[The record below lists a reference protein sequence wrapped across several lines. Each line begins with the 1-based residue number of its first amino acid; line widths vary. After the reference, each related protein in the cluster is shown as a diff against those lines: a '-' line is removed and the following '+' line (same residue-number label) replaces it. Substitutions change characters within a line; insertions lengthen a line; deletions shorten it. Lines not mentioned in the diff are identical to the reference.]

1 MKNIFLITL
10 LFVSVMSFAQTTA
23 EERATNQ
30 TNRLKTELN
39 LTDDQYAKVYEINL
53 GIIMK
58 NDGIKTST
66 FSEEVKNEVLQ
77 SNQQARKAM
86 LKDVLT
92 AAQYEKLEKEVKEIK
107 KKKFMEQAVRL
118 YDFLNISSIE
128 MLITINGE
136 RKYSLAQGQKVNAI
150 I

>member
-1 MKNIFLITL
+1 MKHMFLIAL

-30 TNRLKTELN
+30 TNRMKTELN
-39 LTDDQYAKVYEINL
+39 LTDDQYSKVYDINL

-66 FSEEVKNEVLQ
+66 FSEEVKNEVLK

-92 AAQYEKLEKEVKEIK
+92 AAQYEKLEQEVKEIK
-107 KKKFMEQAVRL
+107 KKKREKAENKEVK
-118 YDFLNISSIE
+118 D
-128 MLITINGE
+128 
-136 RKYSLAQGQKVNAI
+136 
-150 I
+150 

>member
-1 MKNIFLITL
+1 MRTFKKNNAMKNLFLIAL
-10 LFVSVMSFAQTTA
+10 LFISLGCFAQTTP

-30 TNRLKTELN
+30 TNRMKTELN
-39 LTDDQYAKVYEINL
+39 LSDDQYTKVYDINL

-58 NDGIKTST
+58 NNGIKTST

-92 AAQYEKLEKEVKEIK
+92 AAQYEKLETEVKAIK
-107 KKKFMEQAVRL
+107 KKKREKAEHKEVK
-118 YDFLNISSIE
+118 N
-128 MLITINGE
+128 
-136 RKYSLAQGQKVNAI
+136 
-150 I
+150 

>member
-1 MKNIFLITL
+1 MLCVLLKKNNAMKNLFLIAL
-10 LFVSVMSFAQTTA
+10 LFISLGCFAQTTP

-30 TNRLKTELN
+30 TNRMKTELN
-39 LTDDQYAKVYEINL
+39 LSDDQYTKVYDINL

-92 AAQYEKLEKEVKEIK
+92 AAQYEKLETEVKAIK
-107 KKKFMEQAVRL
+107 KKKREKAEHKEVK
-118 YDFLNISSIE
+118 N
-128 MLITINGE
+128 
-136 RKYSLAQGQKVNAI
+136 
-150 I
+150 

>member
-1 MKNIFLITL
+1 MLCVLLKKNNAMKNLFLIAL
-10 LFVSVMSFAQTTA
+10 LFISLGCFGQTTL

-30 TNRLKTELN
+30 TNRMKTELN
-39 LTDDQYAKVYEINL
+39 LTDDQYTKVYDINL

-92 AAQYEKLEKEVKEIK
+92 AAQYEKLETEVKAIK
-107 KKKFMEQAVRL
+107 KKKREKAEHKEVK
-118 YDFLNISSIE
+118 N
-128 MLITINGE
+128 
-136 RKYSLAQGQKVNAI
+136 
-150 I
+150 